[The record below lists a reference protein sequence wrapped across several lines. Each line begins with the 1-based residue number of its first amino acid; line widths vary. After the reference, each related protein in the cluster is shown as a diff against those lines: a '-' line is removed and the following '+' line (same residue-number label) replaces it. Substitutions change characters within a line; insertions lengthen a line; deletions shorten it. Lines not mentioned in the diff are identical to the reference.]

1 MAYNISQKISGGLL
15 RLKSLIFLGLLIFSV
30 IQRFFN
36 FTGVEKTQQDAI
48 PHNDC
53 ENDVAK
59 GSRTGD
65 VVVCFLK

>member
-1 MAYNISQKISGGLL
+1 MAYNISQKISGRLL

-30 IQRFFN
+30 IQRFFY

-48 PHNDC
+48 PQNDC